1 MERAQDMRAS
11 ADGQVAALIA
21 QVRALA
27 AQNDALA
34 KENAKLASDMAD
46 LTARSAEAVSALK
59 AQLAEAHAAIDS
71 MIEQIKLSAQ
81 HRFGSSSEKVIPE
94 QLPLSNEVE
103 ATAKPDAAEPDIEE
117 ALPKKSRKR
126 GGKTTIDYSKFEIL
140 VIDHEIPA
148 GERACPEC
156 GCVLSEMK
164 VEVTRRVG
172 LVLDCSA
179 RYDVP
184 VYVFEYHETRRK
196 GVAQE
201 FLAGWSD
208 ALTTDGYKS
217 YFNLGNP
224 NIANTA
230 CLVHMRRYFAQIV
243 KIAGG
248 DAKAASAASVALEA
262 RRRIDAMF
270 KADSKFDD
278 MEPGARKAARDAELR
293 PLMEDFGGWARPQ
306 LPLASPKLA
315 LHRALQYAVEFWP
328 YVMNVL
334 EDGHLELSNNAE
346 EGL

>member
-46 LTARSAEAVSALK
+46 LAAKSAEAVSALK
-59 AQLAEAHAAIDS
+59 AQLAEARAAIDS

-94 QLPLSNEVE
+94 QLPLFNEVE

-164 VEVTRRVG
+164 VEVTRRVRIVPAR
-172 LVLDCSA
+172 LVVEEHRRLSRRCQA
-179 RYDVP
+179 RLRC
-184 VYVFEYHETRRK
+184 RRCLP
-196 GVAQE
+196 G
-201 FLAGWSD
+201 S
-208 ALTTDGYKS
+208 S
-217 YFNLGNP
+217 
-224 NIANTA
+224 TA
-230 CLVHMRRYFAQIV
+230 STSCRCRSTA
-243 KIAGG
+243 
-248 DAKAASAASVALEA
+248 
-262 RRRIDAMF
+262 
-270 KADSKFDD
+270 
-278 MEPGARKAARDAELR
+278 
-293 PLMEDFGGWARPQ
+293 
-306 LPLASPKLA
+306 
-315 LHRALQYAVEFWP
+315 
-328 YVMNVL
+328 
-334 EDGHLELSNNAE
+334 
-346 EGL
+346 